1 MERQLHFAMRDFN
14 LVNLVVFFREIQK
27 VEYFDSILAPFL
39 IQDFLKNYNT
49 IQGSNRIWLLAP

>member
-49 IQGSNRIWLLAP
+49 IQGSNRI